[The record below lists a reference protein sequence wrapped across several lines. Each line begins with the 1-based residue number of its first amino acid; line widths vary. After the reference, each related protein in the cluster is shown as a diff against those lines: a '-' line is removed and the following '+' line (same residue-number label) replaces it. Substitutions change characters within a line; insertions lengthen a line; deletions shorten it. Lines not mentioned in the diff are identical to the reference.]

1 MQRENR
7 VFANKMAFIFK
18 FANLISIK
26 HCITNIYAK
35 IDNFYL
41 FFSAQKRGEN
51 RRKFG

>member
-18 FANLISIK
+18 FAKFISIK

-35 IDNFYL
+35 IDNFCF
-41 FFSAQKRGEN
+41 FFSAKKQGEN